1 MNSEM
6 KNMAYWK
13 AKNQASH
20 TSPLEAAPTKQLGTL
35 IKYGTK
41 AAKGAYNLGKKIY
54 KKIKG
59 PKRTKDPAY
68 RYNEPQ
74 RGARNPDGTR
84 R

>member
-1 MNSEM
+1 M
-6 KNMAYWK
+6 KGKDPDWMDK
-13 AKNQASH
+13 F
-20 TSPLEAAPTKQLGTL
+20 LGSMG
-35 IKYGTK
+35 I
-41 AAKGAYNLGKKIY
+41 